1 MKLLIAGVIA
11 VAAIG
16 LMSMSTTV
24 DDTESQFAQFVTE
37 YRKSYF
43 SQSEYQYRL
52 SVFKENMAIAAQ
64 RDAEDTASH
73 GITQFADW
81 THEEFMKLNGA
92 IVPQE
97 DDSHIPTLN
106 TGKAPQGS
114 KDWRTVPGVMTP
126 TKDQG
131 SCGSC
136 WAFAAAETQES
147 VWKLQKGELLDLSE
161 QELVD
166 CATSKKGYGNH
177 GCSGGWYYW
186 AWDYVKATKGMN
198 TESEYPYH
206 AKDETCK
213 AQTAKHHEPISGYKK
228 ISGTSSA
235 LQAAIDQSPVA
246 VAVDASKWSTY
257 TGGVLSSCG
266 TRLNHAVVAIGYE
279 TDGTWILRNSWGGRW
294 GEQGTIRLA
303 AGNTCGVLNKP
314 YVPTV

>member
-1 MKLLIAGVIA
+1 MM
-11 VAAIG
+11 
-16 LMSMSTTV
+16 LMNTTQ
-24 DDTESQFAQFVTE
+24 DDTEARFSEFVST

-52 SVFKENMAIAAQ
+52 SVFAENLKIAEERNAQ
-64 RDAEDTASH
+64 DTATH
-73 GITQFADW
+73 GVTQFSDW

-114 KDWRTVPGVMTP
+114 KDWRDEAGVMTP
-126 TKDQG
+126 IKDQG

-166 CATSKKGYGNH
+166 CAKGTYKNH

-186 AWDYVKATKGMN
+186 AWDYVKAKKGMN
-198 TESEYPYH
+198 TEGEYPYH
-206 AKDETCK
+206 AKDESCK
-213 AQTAKHHEPISGYKK
+213 AQVELHHEPITGYKK
-228 ISGTSSA
+228 IATKSQSA
-235 LQAAIDQSPVA
+235 LEAAIDQSPVA
-246 VAVDASKWSTY
+246 VAVDASKWSSY
-257 TGGVLSSCG
+257 QGGVLSSCG

-303 AGNTCGVLNKP
+303 KGNTCGVLAKP
-314 YVPTV
+314 YIPTV